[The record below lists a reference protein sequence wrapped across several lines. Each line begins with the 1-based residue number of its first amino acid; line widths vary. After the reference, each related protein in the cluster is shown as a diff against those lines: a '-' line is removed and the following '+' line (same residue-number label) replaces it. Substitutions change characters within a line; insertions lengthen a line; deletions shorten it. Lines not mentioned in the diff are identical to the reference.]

1 MKTFKRSYLIH
12 SETYLIHRECC
23 ILNEWPYMYIDYI
36 WDYSC
41 AVEVYIGSDI
51 NGQPDR
57 PDKISNKPTR
67 YPNGENRTTRTRP
80 DSEPDTK

>member
-51 NGQPDR
+51 NGQPD
-57 PDKISNKPTR
+57 PTKYPTNPNTTR
-67 YPNGENRTTRTRP
+67 YPSGENWTIRTRP
-80 DSEPDTK
+80 DTK